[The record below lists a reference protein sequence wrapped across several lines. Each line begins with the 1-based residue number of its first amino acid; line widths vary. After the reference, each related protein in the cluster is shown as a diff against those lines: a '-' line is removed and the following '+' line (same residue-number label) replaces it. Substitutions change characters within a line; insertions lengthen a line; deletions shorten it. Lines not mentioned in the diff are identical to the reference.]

1 MLRSYN
7 ASSRTNGRRHGEST
21 LYSIRRDVS
30 LLTGD
35 GRLNVCTAVV
45 IRSNCTQC
53 GMHRINENAISA
65 LMVLQVENS
74 VNAVGLC

>member
-1 MLRSYN
+1 MAVVTENL
-7 ASSRTNGRRHGEST
+7 
-21 LYSIRRDVS
+21 LYTQSGV
-30 LLTGD
+30 TGLCSQD

-45 IRSNCTQC
+45 IRIKCTQS
-53 GMHRINENAISA
+53 GMHRINENAIRA